1 MLALWFC
8 VVSGI
13 QLINGCVTPEV
24 GRQIRDLESYKEER
38 ELFHNNVMK
47 DSSEFFNIVF
57 KQKNRIG
64 VIFDK
69 PSAMRLK
76 LDSADGNKSVKYIP
90 DTNTIDKCETEI
102 FNKLIKG
109 NIESKILVQPEY
121 IIKNYDKYLR
131 QYFGIINDTDTIIEI
146 KASIYEGEL
155 SINNIFKEMDPW
167 GGGARFW
174 YADCYKSNGNLIIKD
189 FGTNWIE

>member
-13 QLINGCVTPEV
+13 QLFNGCVTPEV

-109 NIESKILVQPEY
+109 NIESKILVHPEY